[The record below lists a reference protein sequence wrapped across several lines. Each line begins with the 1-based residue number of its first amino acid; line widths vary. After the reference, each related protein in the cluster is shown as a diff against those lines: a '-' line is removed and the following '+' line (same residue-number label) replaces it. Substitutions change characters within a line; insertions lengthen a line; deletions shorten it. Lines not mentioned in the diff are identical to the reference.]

1 MTDSGVYIKDVAHFR
16 EALGLLGSLID
27 ATHDEVAIAVIGG
40 SALLLDGSVM
50 RVTREVDATVSWMRR
65 GSDG

>member
-1 MTDSGVYIKDVAHFR
+1 MKDVAHLR
-16 EALGLLGSLID
+16 EALGHRGSLID

-40 SALLLDGSVM
+40 SALLLDGSVT